1 MTKQLLQDGRCV
13 NVGCKGRVVAQQ
25 FSERQTNDTL
35 RYLQGLFDVK
45 KFKDENA
52 KEMGNSEE
60 HPHSVILSS
69 IKAVVDDVIGHS
81 KYNKV
86 DLNSLFSFMDK

>member
-1 MTKQLLQDGRCV
+1 M
-13 NVGCKGRVVAQQ
+13 
-25 FSERQTNDTL
+25 
-35 RYLQGLFDVK
+35 K

-52 KEMGNSEE
+52 KEFGAVTEE
-60 HPHSVILSS
+60 HPHSPILSN
-69 IKAVVDDVIGHS
+69 IKAIVDDVISHS

>member
-1 MTKQLLQDGRCV
+1 M
-13 NVGCKGRVVAQQ
+13 
-25 FSERQTNDTL
+25 

-45 KFKDENA
+45 KFKDENV
-52 KEMGNSEE
+52 KEMARIIED
-60 HPHSVILSS
+60 HPHSVCLSN
-69 IKAVVDDVIGHS
+69 IKAVVDDVISHS